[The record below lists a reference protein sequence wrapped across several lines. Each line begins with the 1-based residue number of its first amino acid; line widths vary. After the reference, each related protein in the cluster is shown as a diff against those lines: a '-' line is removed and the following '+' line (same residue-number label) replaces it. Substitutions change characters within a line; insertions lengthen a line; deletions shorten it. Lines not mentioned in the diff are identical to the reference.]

1 MANYWE
7 KLATTALIITLVLSG
22 CSQVDKRRG
31 ETRYEAVAAELEP
44 AVTLKENLTHVGM
57 VEDMAFEGDSA
68 FYVLSDNKVIRYD
81 RDGNQLSVLDK
92 RGPGPEE
99 YINLSLISCRDTS
112 VVVFCNTTLRL
123 LEYSRNGD
131 FIRDLGNVQSGVNQ
145 FCLTPVDHERILLYR
160 PGGIDVIAS
169 MYDAANG
176 TQTPYDQRL
185 FSEADI
191 LTSIAVQ
198 KTGIILTDRNELIFA
213 PYAGQGI
220 LSLNLTDGRYSELYA
235 GPDDEE
241 FVVEDI
247 SDAAHYINGLGEDG
261 IRYVSENGQTK
272 GVYQG
277 KNGLILVSLIG
288 EIKYKG
294 YDASSFEIRSNT
306 RAYRIYFQESKDA
319 DSWVARDIP
328 FDYDI
333 GPYFWAH
340 DGVLYTTQVEAKD
353 GDQQITLCRVVA
365 PV

>member
-1 MANYWE
+1 M
-7 KLATTALIITLVLSG
+7 
-22 CSQVDKRRG
+22 DKRRG

-81 RDGNQLSVLDK
+81 RVGNQLSVLDK

-131 FIRDLGNVQSGVNQ
+131 FIRDLGNVQSSVKQ
-145 FCLTPVDHERILLYR
+145 FCLPDNRDQVLIYQPR
-160 PGGIDVIAS
+160 GGEVIAS
-169 MYDAANG
+169 MYDSESGA
-176 TQTPYDQRL
+176 QRLYDQHA
-185 FSEADI
+185 FSETDMVA
-191 LTSIAVQ
+191 SVAVS
-198 KTGIILTDRNELIFA
+198 KPGIILTAENELIFA
-213 PYAGQGI
+213 PYAGQEI
-220 LSLNLTDGRYSELYA
+220 LSLNLNDGTYTELYA
-235 GPDDEE
+235 GPDDKD
-241 FVVEDI
+241 FVVEEV
-247 SDAAHYINGLGEDG
+247 SDAYHFISGLGEKG
-261 IRYVSENGQTK
+261 MRYLNENGQNR

-277 KNGLILVSLIG
+277 QKGLIMVSMIG
-288 EIKYKG
+288 EFKFKSWDAPTPEIKK
-294 YDASSFEIRSNT
+294 NT
-306 RAYRIYFQESKDA
+306 RVYRIYFQDDKA
-319 DSWVARDIP
+319 PDSWIARDIP
-328 FDYDI
+328 FTDEV

-340 DGVLYTTQVEAKD
+340 EGELYTTQVEEKD